1 MNSALIKKAKEAIE
15 LGRKNGRVLDVS
27 EAFKLYPVEE
37 EVHEGKLEYFKNKEN
52 VKWSV
57 KWVI

>member
-52 VKWSV
+52 VK
-57 KWVI
+57 